1 MQLYALCNDDN
12 DVWGFAASRNNWK
25 TISAPSLSRLNDFFV
40 IILFAIHKFSFSVV
54 VTFLLSSFFTSG
66 NFYYKVKKSLSWWMK
81 IYFSCCIEIWMLR
94 IRDFLGQFSNPVNCP
109 SFFPF
114 PCKIEV
120 RKAAAKEIVFACL
133 VVILFK
139 HCCFSSCLCLSKSSS
154 DIFNYRTL

>member
-1 MQLYALCNDDN
+1 MQSYALCNDDN

-66 NFYYKVKKSLSWWMK
+66 NFWRLCHGGWKSNFHAALRFECCCKNARLFRTIFKPCELS
-81 IYFSCCIEIWMLR
+81 L
-94 IRDFLGQFSNPVNCP
+94 
-109 SFFPF
+109 FFPF

-139 HCCFSSCLCLSKSSS
+139 HCCFSSSLCLSKSSS
-154 DIFNYRTL
+154 DIFNYRTSL